1 MSEAEDPLAP
11 LTVAE
16 FSQRMTDLFHKVPR
30 FRNIAVS
37 GEITGF
43 RPSASAIYFDLKD
56 QGAQGGPMLAC
67 FLRAERL
74 PHGIE
79 LADGLAV
86 IARGEII
93 NYGPRGRY
101 SLTVREIEATGL
113 GLLFVEF
120 QALKERLKREGLFN
134 DERKRTLPRFPR
146 KLAVVSTREGKGI
159 DDFVR
164 EIEKRGAFVRVQ
176 LFDTRVQ
183 GVGAERDIAAAI
195 GRADRSG
202 ADLIILG
209 RGGGSYEDLF
219 PFNREEVVRAI
230 VAARTPVLTAIGHS
244 ADIHLADL
252 AADERANTPSLAAD
266 RVLAGWMKAAEW
278 LPKMNER
285 LLNAAERRIDL
296 GARGIELR
304 ARTLG
309 DTIARRLATKQ
320 STLVQRERGLVALD
334 PRARLAGRAAAI
346 ATRSEQ
352 LSAAS
357 AALLRRAAT
366 RMDASKERLPERV
379 VGLVARKR
387 SLLDLG
393 AAAMRGADP
402 SAPLQRGYAIV
413 LRDGVVVRNAAQLR
427 AGDDV
432 RARFGRG
439 SACARIESIE
449 SEEGEA

>member
-1 MSEAEDPLAP
+1 VIETVDMLAP
-11 LTVAE
+11 ITVAE
-16 FSQRMTDLFHKVPR
+16 FSQRMTDLFNKVPR
-30 FRNIAVS
+30 FRDIAVS

-43 RPSASAIYFDLKD
+43 RPSATAIYFDLKD
-56 QGAQGGPMLAC
+56 QGAQGGPLLSC
-67 FLRAERL
+67 FLRADRL
-74 PHGIE
+74 PNNVK

-86 IARGEII
+86 VARGEII

-101 SLTVREIEATGL
+101 SLTVREIAATGL

-120 QALKERLKREGLFN
+120 QALKERLQREGLFN
-134 DERKRTLPRFPR
+134 DDRKRPMPRFPR
-146 KLAVVSTREGKGI
+146 SIAVVSTREGKGI

-164 EIEKRGAFVRVQ
+164 EIEKRAPFVRLQ
-176 LFDTRVQ
+176 MFDTRVQ
-183 GVGAERDIAAAI
+183 GHGAERDIAAAI
-195 GRADRSG
+195 AQADGSG
-202 ADLIILG
+202 ADLIVLG

-219 PFNREEVVRAI
+219 PFNREEVVRAV
-230 VAARTPVLTAIGHS
+230 VAARTPILTAIGHS

-285 LLNAAERRIDL
+285 LFHVAERRIDL
-296 GARGIELR
+296 AAREIESR

-309 DTIARRLATKQ
+309 ETIARRIAAKQ
-320 STLVQRERGLVALD
+320 STVVQRERELVALD

-357 AALLRRAAT
+357 ASLLRRAST
-366 RMDASKERLPERV
+366 RIDAGKERLPERV
-379 VGLVARKR
+379 AGLLARKG
-387 SLLDLG
+387 SLLGL
-393 AAAMRGADP
+393 AAAALRGADP
-402 SAPLQRGYAIV
+402 NAPLERGYAIV
-413 LRDGVVVRNAAQLR
+413 VRDGVVVRNAAQLR
-427 AGDDV
+427 VGDEV

-439 SACARIESIE
+439 SASARIENIE
-449 SEEGEA
+449 SEERTT

>member
-1 MSEAEDPLAP
+1 MSEAEEHVVP

-16 FSQRMTDLFHKVPR
+16 FSQRMSDLFHKVPR
-30 FRNIAVS
+30 FRDIAVS

-43 RPSASAIYFDLKD
+43 HPSANAIYFDLKD
-56 QGAQGGPMLAC
+56 QGAQGGPMLSC

-74 PHGIE
+74 PRGVE

-86 IARGEII
+86 VARGEII
-93 NYGPRGRY
+93 NYGPRSRY

-134 DERKRTLPRFPR
+134 EERKRPLPRFPR
-146 KLAVVSTREGKGI
+146 TLAVVSTREGKGI

-164 EIEKRGAFVRVQ
+164 EIEKRGPFVRFRM
-176 LFDTRVQ
+176 FDTRVQ
-183 GVGAERDIAAAI
+183 GIGAERDIAAAI
-195 GRADRSG
+195 ARADESG

-244 ADIHLADL
+244 SDIHLADL

-296 GARGIELR
+296 AARGIESR

-320 STLVQRERGLVALD
+320 STLVQRERELVALD

-357 AALLRRAAT
+357 VALLRRAGT
-366 RMDASKERLPERV
+366 RMDANKERLPERV
-379 VGLVARKR
+379 AGLLARKR
-387 SLLDLG
+387 SFLDLAS
-393 AAAMRGADP
+393 AALRGADP
-402 SAPLQRGYAIV
+402 NAPLQRGYAIV
-413 LRDGVVVRNAAQLR
+413 VRDGAVVRNAAQLR
-427 AGDDV
+427 VGDEV

-439 SACARIESIE
+439 SASARIESIGT
-449 SEEGEA
+449 EEGNA

>member
-1 MSEAEDPLAP
+1 MIETVDMLAP
-11 LTVAE
+11 ITVAE
-16 FSQRMTDLFHKVPR
+16 FSQRMTDLFNKVPR
-30 FRNIAVS
+30 FRDIAVS

-43 RPSASAIYFDLKD
+43 RPSATAIYFDLKD
-56 QGAQGGPMLAC
+56 QGAQGGPLLSC
-67 FLRAERL
+67 FLRADRL
-74 PHGIE
+74 PNNVK

-86 IARGEII
+86 VARGEII

-101 SLTVREIEATGL
+101 SLTVREIAATGL

-120 QALKERLKREGLFN
+120 QALKERLQREGLFN
-134 DERKRTLPRFPR
+134 DDRKRPMPRFPR
-146 KLAVVSTREGKGI
+146 SIAVVSTREGKGI

-164 EIEKRGAFVRVQ
+164 EIEKRAPFVRLQ
-176 LFDTRVQ
+176 MFDTRVQ
-183 GVGAERDIAAAI
+183 GHGAERDIAAAI
-195 GRADRSG
+195 AQADGSG
-202 ADLIILG
+202 ADLIVLG

-219 PFNREEVVRAI
+219 PFNREEVVRAV
-230 VAARTPVLTAIGHS
+230 VAARTPILTAIGHS

-285 LLNAAERRIDL
+285 LFHVAERRIDL
-296 GARGIELR
+296 AAREIESR

-309 DTIARRLATKQ
+309 ETIARRIAAKQ
-320 STLVQRERGLVALD
+320 STVVQRERELVALD

-357 AALLRRAAT
+357 ASLLRRAST
-366 RMDASKERLPERV
+366 RIDAGKERLPERV
-379 VGLVARKR
+379 AGLLARKG
-387 SLLDLG
+387 SLLGL
-393 AAAMRGADP
+393 AAAALRGADP
-402 SAPLQRGYAIV
+402 NAPLERGYAIV
-413 LRDGVVVRNAAQLR
+413 VRDGVVVRNAAQLR
-427 AGDDV
+427 VGDEV

-439 SACARIESIE
+439 SASARIENIE
-449 SEEGEA
+449 SEERTT